1 MEIKNAFE
9 NLKAALSTIY
19 DLREATTISRYIFED
34 LFKIKQIFSQ
44 KTLSINEIEVL
55 KTVQK
60 RLLAHEP
67 WQHVVG
73 FADFYGLKM
82 HVSPDVLIPRP
93 ETEELVEWILEG
105 LKPQQ
110 TVLDIGTGSGCI
122 PIVLK
127 KRRPNV
133 EVFGL
138 DVSKNALEIAQKN
151 ALLNKVQIQWLNIDI
166 LKNDEQ
172 KKIGEREFDVIVSNP
187 PYILESD
194 KGFMQKNVLDFEP
207 HLALFVTDESPLL
220 FYEKIADVALKHLK
234 ENGFLYFEIHQNF
247 GKQTVEL
254 LEKKGFKNIILKKDL
269 YEADRM
275 VRGNRP

>member
-34 LFKIKQIFSQ
+34 LFKIKQVFSQ

-55 KTVQK
+55 RIVQK

-82 HVSPDVLIPRP
+82 HVSTDVLIPRP
-93 ETEELVEWILEG
+93 ETEELVEWILED

-127 KRRPNV
+127 KRQPNA

-151 ALLNKVQIQWLNIDI
+151 AFLNKVQIQWLNIDI
-166 LKNDEQ
+166 LKDDEQ
-172 KKIGEREFDVIVSNP
+172 RKIGEREFDVIVSNP

-220 FYEKIADVALKHLK
+220 FYEKIADFASKHLK
-234 ENGFLYFEIHQNF
+234 KNGFLYFEIHQNF
-247 GKQTVEL
+247 GKKTVEL

-275 VRGNRP
+275 VRGNHL